1 MDTMKNKTD
10 KTDKPKNPAA
20 VALALSRWPGHTA
33 GASQPRRLRCDTIDR
48 INAYRELNGLD
59 LFDRALNS
67 ALDRAEILQPAKP
80 HFDAYRDNGGR
91 TNEERAND
99 AAEFVTAY
107 AATPK
112 NGIMPP
118 FWITVRDMIADLG
131 HWCDRE
137 GFDFTG
143 AVIAALRNWRA
154 ER

>member
-1 MDTMKNKTD
+1 MK
-10 KTDKPKNPAA
+10 DKPKNPAA

-48 INAYRELNGLD
+48 INAYQELNGLD

-80 HFDAYRDNGGR
+80 HFQAYRDEGGR
-91 TNEERAND
+91 TNEQRAND
-99 AAEFVTAY
+99 AAESVIAY
-107 AATPK
+107 AAALD
-112 NGIMPP
+112 
-118 FWITVRDMIADLG
+118 TVPQPYEDATRDLIADLG

-137 GFDFTG
+137 GLDFTG
-143 AVIAALRNWRA
+143 SVIAALRNWRS

>member
-1 MDTMKNKTD
+1 MK
-10 KTDKPKNPAA
+10 DKPKNPAA

-48 INAYRELNGLD
+48 INAYQKLNGLD

-67 ALDRAEILQPAKP
+67 AFDRAEILQPAKP
-80 HFDAYRDNGGR
+80 HFVACRDDGGR
-91 TNEERAND
+91 TNEQRAND
-99 AAEFVTAY
+99 AGEAVTAY
-107 AATPK
+107 AAALDTVPQTYED
-112 NGIMPP
+112 
-118 FWITVRDMIADLG
+118 TVRDLIAGLG

-137 GFDFTG
+137 GIDFAV

>member
-1 MDTMKNKTD
+1 MKNKTD

-80 HFDAYRDNGGR
+80 RFSAYRDNGGR
-91 TNEERAND
+91 TNKERAND
-99 AAEFVTAY
+99 AEESVTAY
-107 AATPK
+107 AATP
-112 NGIMPP
+112 GGCIILPDAD
-118 FWITVRDMIADLG
+118 TVRDMISDLG

-137 GFDFTG
+137 GLDFTA

-154 ER
+154 DR